1 MKASPS
7 SPPTMCTPPSGIPS
21 PLKNSRMSRALA
33 DHGRFCKRMMTLM
46 MLVAGC
52 VAEGERER
60 GKIIDGDER
69 DIVCGCE
76 GERNIVCL
84 FVVGRERGI

>member
-46 MLVAGC
+46 MPVAGC

-60 GKIIDGDER
+60 EGKLLMVMREI
-69 DIVCGCE
+69 
-76 GERNIVCL
+76 L
-84 FVVGRERGI
+84 FVVVRERGI